1 MMKIILRDLALGPA
15 TRKELELLT
24 GADKRTVCR
33 HMKAALEAKLVHIA
47 AYDPGHG
54 GVRVYALG
62 KGKNAER
69 RDQQQINADKS
80 RRWRARQK
88 EKRNAIATLQD
99 GHAPIRIAGAA
110 AGMVGSNEF

>member
-1 MMKIILRDLALGPA
+1 MSLPVLQSPTMVLILRDLALGPA
-15 TRKELELLT
+15 TRKELEAVT

-62 KGKNAER
+62 NKKNAPK
-69 RDQQQINADKS
+69 RDPKVTQAAKS
-80 RRWRARQK
+80 RRWRLRQK
-88 EKRNAIATLQD
+88 EKQNAIAALQT
-99 GHAPIRIAGAA
+99 
-110 AGMVGSNEF
+110 